1 MAGRSGAGKV
11 RAAQIRNT
19 NITAAARSSR
29 SRSRRRRPPQR
40 PGKQAHKKK
49 AGRRPGQ
56 VRRSEPS
63 EGGTCRTQWEGTSD
77 TPDMAPTERNS
88 IPRLVPGQTGAWSHG
103 RRVGT
108 VSIPSSG
115 PAAFA
120 FRTAGCAHRR
130 SGRLAIAIAC
140 KKIHYTCIFM
150 EARIRM
156 AGARS
161 FFAAITAHFCRTTTP
176 CGCDVAPPACLS
188 RRERLAL
195 VLAAVGNCADQCP
208 ACALWALEQ
217 DERQERPVPDP
228 ARTTFE
234 RRPSC

>member
-1 MAGRSGAGKV
+1 
-11 RAAQIRNT
+11 
-19 NITAAARSSR
+19 
-29 SRSRRRRPPQR
+29 
-40 PGKQAHKKK
+40 
-49 AGRRPGQ
+49 
-56 VRRSEPS
+56 
-63 EGGTCRTQWEGTSD
+63 
-77 TPDMAPTERNS
+77 MAPIERNS
-88 IPRLVPGQTGAWSHG
+88 IPRFVPGQTGAWSHG

-108 VSIPSSG
+108 LSIPSSG

-130 SGRLAIAIAC
+130 SGRLAIAIAR
-140 KKIHYTCIFM
+140 KKIHCTYIFM

-156 AGARS
+156 AGGRS
-161 FFAAITAHFCRTTTP
+161 FFAAISAHFCRTTTP

-217 DERQERPVPDP
+217 DERHERPVPDP

>member
-19 NITAAARSSR
+19 NITAATRSSR
-29 SRSRRRRPPQR
+29 SRSRRRRPLPENRRIRKR
-40 PGKQAHKKK
+40 PGA
-49 AGRRPGQ
+49 
-56 VRRSEPS
+56 
-63 EGGTCRTQWEGTSD
+63 
-77 TPDMAPTERNS
+77 
-88 IPRLVPGQTGAWSHG
+88 
-103 RRVGT
+103 
-108 VSIPSSG
+108 G
-115 PAAFA
+115 PARCEGRNLQRGEHVGRNGREHPTPLIWPRPSAIQSRGLYQA
-120 FRTAGCAHRR
+120 KPAHGATAGCAHRR

-156 AGARS
+156 AGGRS

-176 CGCDVAPPACLS
+176 CDCDVAPPAGLS

-195 VLAAVGNCADQCP
+195 VFAAVGNCADQCP
-208 ACALWALEQ
+208 ACALWVLEQ